1 MNEKT
6 GVMIIAVVCCIV
18 LFVTMMRK
26 KAQFILNFLVRMVFG
41 AIVIFFVNDLL
52 EKQGI
57 DVSVGLNAVSL
68 LTAGTFG
75 FPGVALLFG
84 IIATK
89 FL

>member
-1 MNEKT
+1 MEEKT
-6 GVMIIAVVCCIV
+6 GIIIIITTCVIV
-18 LFVTMMRK
+18 LFIVALRK
-26 KAQFILNFLVRMVFG
+26 KAQLVLNFLVRMVLG
-41 AIVIFFVNDLL
+41 AIVMLFVNDLL

-68 LTAGTFG
+68 LTAGTLG
-75 FPGVALLFG
+75 FPGVALLYG

>member
-6 GVMIIAVVCCIV
+6 GVMIIAIACGIV
-18 LFVTMMRK
+18 LLITVMRK

-41 AIVIFFVNDLL
+41 AIVIFFVNDVL

-68 LTAGTFG
+68 LTAGTLG
-75 FPGVALLFG
+75 FPGVALLYG

>member
-1 MNEKT
+1 MEEKT
-6 GVMIIAVVCCIV
+6 GIIIIITTCIIV
-18 LFVTMMRK
+18 LFIVALRK
-26 KAQFILNFLVRMVFG
+26 KAQLVLNFLVRMVLG
-41 AIVIFFVNDLL
+41 AIVMLFVNDLL

-68 LTAGTFG
+68 LTAGTLG
-75 FPGVALLFG
+75 FPGVALLYG

>member
-6 GVMIIAVVCCIV
+6 GVMIIAIACGIV
-18 LFVTMMRK
+18 LLITVMRI

-41 AIVIFFVNDLL
+41 AIVIFFVNDVL

-68 LTAGTFG
+68 LTAGTLG
-75 FPGVALLFG
+75 FPGVALLYG

>member
-6 GVMIIAVVCCIV
+6 GVMIIAIACGIV
-18 LFVTMMRK
+18 LLITVMRK

-41 AIVIFFVNDLL
+41 AIMIFFINDVL

-68 LTAGTFG
+68 LTAGTLG
-75 FPGVALLFG
+75 FPGVALLYG

>member
-6 GVMIIAVVCCIV
+6 GMLIVIAVCGLV
-18 LFVTMMRK
+18 LLITLLRNR
-26 KAQFILNFLVRMVFG
+26 AQVILNFMVRMVLG
-41 AIVIFFVNDLL
+41 AIVMFFINDAL

-57 DVSVGLNAVSL
+57 DIAVGLNAVSL
-68 LTAGTFG
+68 LTAGTLG
-75 FPGVALLFG
+75 FPGVALLYG